1 MLSRFYEISNLDE
14 GIPRPEWKQRLE
26 QVLDSGRQ

>member
-14 GIPRPEWKQRLE
+14 QGVPVAAWRNELE
-26 QVLDSGRQ
+26 ATLGG